1 MNLHSDTS
9 GSEIIFAGK
18 EFASD
23 DEAYN
28 FYNTHARNMR
38 FGVRKNWINHRGL
51 RMKLFVK
58 NIIAIK
64 RV

>member
-9 GSEIIFAGK
+9 GSEITFAGK

-28 FYNTHARNMR
+28 FNNAHARNMR
-38 FGVRKNWINHRGL
+38 FGVRK
-51 RMKLFVK
+51 K
-58 NIIAIK
+58 
-64 RV
+64 